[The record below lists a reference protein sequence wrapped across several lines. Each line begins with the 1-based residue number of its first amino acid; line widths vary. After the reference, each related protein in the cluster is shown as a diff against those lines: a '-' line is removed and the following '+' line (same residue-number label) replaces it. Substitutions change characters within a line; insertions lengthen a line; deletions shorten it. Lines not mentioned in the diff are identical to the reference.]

1 MIHTGMQRL
10 SNIMTLWLLSIAAF
24 CSCDQGPIYSDK
36 TEKTVIINGAVSDLS
51 STDPIEG
58 VKVIFNAY
66 AGNGERSALNT
77 QNVYTDSKGAF
88 NIIAEKIDQAVTC
101 VITTEHEEYVSER
114 KEIIVNWSGISYDEK
129 RSTFFVNDCDFHL
142 EKK

>member
-24 CSCDQGPIYSDK
+24 CSCDQGPIYSDE
-36 TEKTVIINGAVSDLS
+36 TEKTVIITGIVSDLS
-51 STDPIEG
+51 STHPIEG

-66 AGNGERSALNT
+66 AGNNGRNALNT
-77 QNVYTDSKGAF
+77 QNVYTDSNGAF
-88 NIIAEKIDQAVTC
+88 NITAERIDKAVTC
-101 VITTEHEEYVSER
+101 VINTEHEDYVSVK
-114 KEIIVNWSGISYDEK
+114 KEIIVNWSGISYDEH
-129 RSTFFVNDCDFHL
+129 RNTFFVNDCDFHL